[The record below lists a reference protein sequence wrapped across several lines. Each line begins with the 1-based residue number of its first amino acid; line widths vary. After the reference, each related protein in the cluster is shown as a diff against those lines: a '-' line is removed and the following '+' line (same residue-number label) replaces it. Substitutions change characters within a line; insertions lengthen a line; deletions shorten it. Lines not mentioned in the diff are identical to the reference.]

1 MRHNESHASQS
12 DGEGHGV
19 QLTLRCKERAL
30 EQRIRQLAREEGISL
45 NQAAVRLLRRGAGLE
60 EATSPSRPD
69 RVGSRLDH
77 LAGTWTARQAR
88 EVEDALR
95 LFDAVD
101 EELWR

>member
-1 MRHNESHASQS
+1 M
-12 DGEGHGV
+12 
-19 QLTLRCKERAL
+19 QLTLRCRERAL

-45 NQAAVRLLRRGAGLE
+45 NQAAIRLLRRGAGLE
-60 EATSPSRPD
+60 EAPSTPRPD

-77 LAGTWTARQAR
+77 LGGTWTAKQAR

-95 LFDAVD
+95 LFGAVD